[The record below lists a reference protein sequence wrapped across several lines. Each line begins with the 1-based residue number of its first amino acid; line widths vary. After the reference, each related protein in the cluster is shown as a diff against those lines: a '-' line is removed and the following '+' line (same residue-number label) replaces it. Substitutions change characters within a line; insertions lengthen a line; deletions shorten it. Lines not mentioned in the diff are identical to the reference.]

1 MKKFKLFSYDP
12 PKKGVQ
18 KDDERAS
25 VQTDFFGFFT
35 MYGRKFWNL
44 SNLNL
49 LIAVYILILSLG
61 VWKLAAYPVVFYIF
75 LGVCALAFG
84 IVNTGAAYVVR
95 GYVRGDPVYI
105 LSDFRYAVKHNF
117 VQGMILGVIDLAV
130 VLLLVFDLLF
140 WSGMDLNYLT
150 SYTEA
155 ITENTQTEI
164 APNTDADDGLSGVSF
179 DDGRNS
185 DKDNAAVPADSS
197 VLSESAD
204 SENPANSAEPVPQTK
219 ERTFWDG
226 VFFYTCIFLI
236 FLYGFM
242 RNYMYLILV
251 TFKLSIFKILKN
263 SFIFAFLGIKR
274 NLAALLGIVV
284 VCFINVYL
292 FVWIPLVGL
301 TLPLIITTSTLF
313 FIGAYAAYPV
323 IKKYMITPYY
333 KDEEVYEEYDKIFED
348 RG

>member
-1 MKKFKLFSYDP
+1 MKKFKLFSYNP

-25 VQTDFFGFFT
+25 VQTDFLGFFT

-75 LGVCALAFG
+75 LGICALAFG

-117 VQGMILGVIDLAV
+117 VQGMILGAIDLAV
-130 VLLLVFDLLF
+130 ILLLVFDLLF

-179 DDGRNS
+179 DDDKNP

>member
-179 DDGRNS
+179 DNGRNS
-185 DKDNAAVPADSS
+185 DKDNAAVPTDSS

>member
-1 MKKFKLFSYDP
+1 MEGIYFMKKFKLFSYDP

-25 VQTDFFGFFT
+25 VQTDFLGFFT

-61 VWKLAAYPVVFYIF
+61 IWKLAAYPVAFYIF
-75 LGVCALAFG
+75 LGICALAFG
-84 IVNTGAAYVVR
+84 VVNTGAAYVVR

-117 VQGMILGVIDLAV
+117 LQGLLLGLIDLAV
-130 VLLLVFDLLF
+130 IVLLVFDLFF

-150 SYTEA
+150 SLPENMTEPNEQSQEA
-155 ITENTQTEI
+155 APQEDDALSSVAFDTPDDKSDADNAQLSENTGS
-164 APNTDADDGLSGVSF
+164 ADDSPES
-179 DDGRNS
+179 
-185 DKDNAAVPADSS
+185 PA
-197 VLSESAD
+197 
-204 SENPANSAEPVPQTK
+204 PQKK
-219 ERTFWDG
+219 ERSFWDG

-236 FLYGFM
+236 LIYGFM

-274 NLAALLGIVV
+274 NLAALLGTVI

-292 FVWIPLVGL
+292 FVWLPLVGL
-301 TLPLIITTSTLF
+301 TLPLIITTTTVF